1 MVTEFTD
8 DPLHAAIPGRDTQAT
23 ALDQS
28 DTSATQTLY
37 RSALGGLRV
46 DYYGRV
52 FARFDAQDRSGPS
65 WNWAA
70 ALLTLNWMAFR
81 QLWGAAL
88 AYAGAMV
95 AAVLVLFGMG
105 RLLFGLSAEAQA
117 GLLVGIGVLSIVLPG
132 MYGNALL
139 YQHCHSR
146 MEHALAA
153 NTTLPEAC
161 TMLNRQASSRQRLFW
176 LALLNAAL
184 AGLAIAVVLA
194 LPDVGELP
202 LHSEKMAQARNT
214 PDRSGI
220 GQSGLATVAIAPA
233 SSTASAPLPATASS
247 GTATATATATAAT
260 AASAPASGSTGTALG
275 PQASGPAPVA
285 TGRVTSMEPAATA
298 SAAASQPH
306 PAAAARLAQGKIQN
320 ATPAAPAKAAAM
332 APRSA
337 SSSALRDTAQPPADA
352 STGANASANTKPNAK
367 STARAQRKARSASQ
381 TVSGAY
387 LINVGLFADANN
399 ARNASAKLEDAHLP
413 AQRTE
418 FNSPKGK
425 RTRVR
430 AGPFDSQAEADAA
443 AEKIHA
449 LGLDAVV
456 IPQP

>member
-247 GTATATATATAAT
+247 GTATATATAAT
-260 AASAPASGSTGTALG
+260 AASAPASDSTGTALG

>member
-1 MVTEFTD
+1 
-8 DPLHAAIPGRDTQAT
+8 
-23 ALDQS
+23 
-28 DTSATQTLY
+28 
-37 RSALGGLRV
+37 
-46 DYYGRV
+46 
-52 FARFDAQDRSGPS
+52 
-65 WNWAA
+65 
-70 ALLTLNWMAFR
+70 
-81 QLWGAAL
+81 
-88 AYAGAMV
+88 
-95 AAVLVLFGMG
+95 
-105 RLLFGLSAEAQA
+105 
-117 GLLVGIGVLSIVLPG
+117 
-132 MYGNALL
+132 
-139 YQHCHSR
+139 
-146 MEHALAA
+146 
-153 NTTLPEAC
+153 
-161 TMLNRQASSRQRLFW
+161 
-176 LALLNAAL
+176 
-184 AGLAIAVVLA
+184 
-194 LPDVGELP
+194 
-202 LHSEKMAQARNT
+202 
-214 PDRSGI
+214 
-220 GQSGLATVAIAPA
+220 
-233 SSTASAPLPATASS
+233 
-247 GTATATATATAAT
+247 
-260 AASAPASGSTGTALG
+260 
-275 PQASGPAPVA
+275 
-285 TGRVTSMEPAATA
+285 MEPAATA

>member
-95 AAVLVLFGMG
+95 VAVLVLFGMG

-233 SSTASAPLPATASS
+233 SSAASAPLPATASS
-247 GTATATATATAAT
+247 GTATATATAAT
-260 AASAPASGSTGTALG
+260 AASAPASDSTGTALG

>member
-8 DPLHAAIPGRDTQAT
+8 DPLHAAIPGRDAQAT

-95 AAVLVLFGMG
+95 VAVLVLFGMG

-233 SSTASAPLPATASS
+233 SSAASAPLPATASS
-247 GTATATATATAAT
+247 GTATATATAAT
-260 AASAPASGSTGTALG
+260 AASAPASDSTGTALG

-352 STGANASANTKPNAK
+352 STGPNASANTKPNAK